1 MFADLT
7 LDQDLSMVTPG
18 LSAQLRVTYDNSA
31 NILDQRTRSYAYSI
45 ATPVLD
51 NAGNISDLSYTRYGN
66 DTELS
71 FSSKLDWQVMRTYI
85 WGKVNY
91 EKDFG
96 MHHLDVA
103 GIFSQ
108 GRKKYL
114 KANNTYMF
122 RDYMAHVS
130 YNYDS
135 RYLADVVF
143 SYSGS
148 GKLPTG
154 DKYRI
159 YPAVS
164 VAWVASNEQF
174 MKRFSAL
181 DYLKLRASFGITGN
195 DSRLSYDMDKQFNGG
210 GNSYI
215 FVGTSSTYGLAQ
227 GGFPST
233 GVEPEK
239 EYKANVGVELGLWKG
254 FSMQVD
260 AFYNRRKQIKGESSG
275 IYSTVVGRGMPF
287 LFNGEV
293 KNYGGE
299 ISMGWQQQLNHFGYS
314 IQGNVSY
321 AKNEIINI
329 NEGYHPY
336 GYMYY
341 TGHSIGQ
348 FYGLIA

>member
-1 MFADLT
+1 MFTNPLAVQAGGGYKQTLRRTLFADLT

-143 SYSGS
+143 
-148 GKLPTG
+148 PI
-154 DKYRI
+154 RE
-159 YPAVS
+159 A
-164 VAWVASNEQF
+164 
-174 MKRFSAL
+174 
-181 DYLKLRASFGITGN
+181 
-195 DSRLSYDMDKQFNGG
+195 
-210 GNSYI
+210 
-215 FVGTSSTYGLAQ
+215 
-227 GGFPST
+227 
-233 GVEPEK
+233 
-239 EYKANVGVELGLWKG
+239 
-254 FSMQVD
+254 
-260 AFYNRRKQIKGESSG
+260 
-275 IYSTVVGRGMPF
+275 
-287 LFNGEV
+287 
-293 KNYGGE
+293 E
-299 ISMGWQQQLNHFGYS
+299 I
-314 IQGNVSY
+314 
-321 AKNEIINI
+321 ADR
-329 NEGYHPY
+329 
-336 GYMYY
+336 
-341 TGHSIGQ
+341 
-348 FYGLIA
+348 